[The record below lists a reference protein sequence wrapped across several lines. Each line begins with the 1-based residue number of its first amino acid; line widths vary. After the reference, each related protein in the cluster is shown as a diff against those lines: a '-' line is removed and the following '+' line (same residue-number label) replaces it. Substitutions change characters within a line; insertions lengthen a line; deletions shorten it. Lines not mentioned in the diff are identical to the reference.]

1 LLAGKCKPFPFV
13 QFTDMEILYVDL
25 FTELDTLD
33 LTKVDNLFLFLS
45 SHTEI
50 LSNQKQVSV
59 DNLKS

>member
-1 LLAGKCKPFPFV
+1 
-13 QFTDMEILYVDL
+13 MEILYVDL

-33 LTKVDNLFLFLS
+33 LTKVDNLFPFLS